1 MQRVCA
7 EDRSRTPISDGDIAQ
22 SLGQQGMMAARRT
35 IANCRESLHV
45 SPVNLRASL

>member
-7 EDRSRTPISDGDIAQ
+7 DERSSSTSDGKVAQ

-45 SPVNLRASL
+45 SQVNLRASL